1 MNAII
6 RLRVKEAIKSKGFK
20 LFSIFGIVIVLFML
34 FKGEYSVNNVL
45 VTEPIQIY
53 GTQISI
59 LTIISSLIASLLSMN
74 TIERERDR
82 KSYVLL
88 RVHGVTTLQEHLSY
102 GISNA
107 LSSVLAA
114 FALYIALIIY
124 TLVEYPNL
132 ILKLFIAFIPIAIG
146 VSIMAIIVTM
156 ISLISTSSFAGLLGI
171 IISFAGNFKSL
182 FQLMIENLGGLFAT
196 VMNYVFYLVPPLDD
210 FSKFARAFMF
220 DEKFKVKNLLEAI
233 LYILILF
240 GLFYLLSNVGVK
252 DEK

>member
-6 RLRVKEAIKSKGFK
+6 RLRVRESVKSKGFK
-20 LFSIFGIVIVLFML
+20 LFSLFGVVIVLFML
-34 FKGEYSVNNVL
+34 FKGEFSINNVI
-45 VTEPIQIY
+45 VTDPIQIY

-59 LTIISSLIASLLSMN
+59 MMIVSSLIACLLSMS

-88 RVHGVTTLQEHLSY
+88 RVHGVSSLQEHLSY

-107 LSSVLAA
+107 LSSVCAA
-114 FALYIALIIY
+114 FALYIALVIY
-124 TLVEYPNL
+124 TIVEYPNL
-132 ILKLFIAFIPIAIG
+132 ILKLFIAFIPIAFG
-146 VSIMAIIVTM
+146 VSTVAIIVTI
-156 ISLISTSSFAGLLGI
+156 ISLLSTSSFAGLLGI

-182 FQLMIENLGGLFAT
+182 FQILIENLGGLFAT
-196 VMNYVFYLVPPLDD
+196 VMNYIFYAVPPLDD

-220 DEKFKVKNLLEAI
+220 EEKFKIKNLLEAI
-233 LYILILF
+233 LYILILL
-240 GLFYLLSNVGVK
+240 GLFYLVSNIGVR